1 MNILIIFTGVT
12 VVLLSLTVTTLIITI
27 KNLIKTKQE
36 IKLMKQNENAYQ
48 HYSKQEIIID
58 ERLNAD
64 KNEIATGNI
73 NDLFHSILLFLYYQS
88 RRETQ
93 PSNIFIQ
100 YSSLLPPRQHG
111 QVQGEYLNIRSFRP
125 QPS

>member
-73 NDLFHSILLFLYYQS
+73 NDLFNQHFNGVPNSFNKPKVADITPPCTP
-88 RRETQ
+88 ED
-93 PSNIFIQ
+93 SND
-100 YSSLLPPRQHG
+100 
-111 QVQGEYLNIRSFRP
+111 
-125 QPS
+125 

>member
-1 MNILIIFTGVT
+1 MNILTLFIAVT

-58 ERLNAD
+58 ERLNTE

-73 NDLFHSILLFLYYQS
+73 NELFNQHFNGVPNSFNKPKIADITPPCTP
-88 RRETQ
+88 ED
-93 PSNIFIQ
+93 SND
-100 YSSLLPPRQHG
+100 
-111 QVQGEYLNIRSFRP
+111 
-125 QPS
+125 

>member
-73 NDLFHSILLFLYYQS
+73 NDLFNQHFNGVPNSFNKPKVADITPPCNP
-88 RRETQ
+88 ED
-93 PSNIFIQ
+93 SND
-100 YSSLLPPRQHG
+100 
-111 QVQGEYLNIRSFRP
+111 
-125 QPS
+125 